1 MKAVV
6 SNCIVEARDNFHHK
20 GAQLSNEPPCSTRAE
35 QETGDTRSSG
45 ILSSIQRDVIV
56 FCMVG
61 LPACVRS

>member
-1 MKAVV
+1 MN
-6 SNCIVEARDNFHHK
+6 NCIVEARDNFHHK
-20 GAQLSNEPPCSTRAE
+20 GAYLSYVSAQPRSE

-61 LPACVRS
+61 LPACVRFHPMLR